1 MSLTT
6 HSPQEPC
13 VGHCATCGAFADW
26 SELITDLLDA
36 LKEIHPSLLAAIIFI
51 EGVFPEPERST
62 ILREE
67 LISHR
72 MREMKARVTINRVRS
87 LLPEERK
94 EN

>member
-6 HSPQEPC
+6 HNPQEPPC
-13 VGHCATCGAFADW
+13 PSCGAFADW
-26 SELITDLLDA
+26 NEIITDLLDA
-36 LKEIHPSLLAAIIFI
+36 LKEIHPSLLASILFI

-72 MREMKARVTINRVRS
+72 MREMKARVTINKVRS
-87 LLPEERK
+87 LLPEERR
-94 EN
+94 ED